1 MRLIYCSIIIILSHS
16 YLNAQVLNI
25 DRENGQD
32 TIPKNFGMVMGV
44 DFASDKQQNDFI
56 ELSSSSELDFF
67 LKNDLLIVL
76 FVFMVPPLAL
86 FDGCLNVASL
96 NSGCKKVR
104 QSFVQFPHHKL
115 ILFQR
120 C

>member
-76 FVFMVPPLAL
+76 FGQVDMAFT
-86 FDGCLNVASL
+86 
-96 NSGCKKVR
+96 
-104 QSFVQFPHHKL
+104 
-115 ILFQR
+115 
-120 C
+120 